1 MFKNISLKKYLI
13 LFPITII
20 FTVIFIISAMGISG
34 FARYKKEN
42 INTAM
47 EIAKK
52 DLEKKITSL
61 NELEKN
67 TDLQASITAEVLGD
81 YITTLVAEGNSAEL
95 INKSLEKYLNTKVI
109 NQINVI
115 SDGII
120 TYSGAAVSIG
130 VDILSVNPNHF
141 LGTVQN
147 AVDGIYSEQIR
158 EMVPTGGGET
168 YHVKPLY
175 YKKGEVIV
183 QILYMPDN
191 FYSEE
196 VLNAD
201 LVKYF
206 SKSLDEKIEF
216 SSVIDAKTGK
226 IVATNINNADSIYI
240 AEFGNM
246 LNENYEKSLSK
257 SELKMLGID
266 KEVSNI
272 NLVTK
277 QIKDGKYIAILGVDL
292 TNIISKANKSIVL
305 GVIISLI
312 GIIIISLVLW
322 KLLKPVTQTLFDF
335 ESVLK
340 EISTGNLTK
349 TVEGDIKTAELNSLR
364 NSMDQINEQ
373 LSKMILK
380 IIETSDSSKEKAER
394 IDRIKNNMDSLVAR
408 IKTESNQ
415 VCEVMQGNTASIEE
429 VSAFAL
435 EIVTSC
441 DSLLK
446 QANSTIELSKEMSE
460 KSSFL
465 NRTISS
471 REKNIGDLNENYNI
485 TMKEILEDSKKI
497 KDIKAVSLT
506 LKAIADNTN
515 LLALN
520 ASIEAARAGEAGKGF
535 AVVADEVRKL
545 AMQTT
550 ESLDQINELINDTA
564 IAVESMINSSNDTIE
579 AMKDQIAQDSDLQR
593 NFIQSF
599 AKGAK
604 KLDEVS
610 NVSNGVSVEITSVI
624 NQISQSIEVVANSI
638 TATTD
643 ITISN
648 EGKINILNSDMEFM
662 YEELNEL
669 KVAIEETHSN
679 VKNFKLN

>member
-42 INTAM
+42 INAAM

-292 TNIISKANKSIVL
+292 TNIISKADKSIVL

-648 EGKINILNSDMEFM
+648 EGKINILNSDMESM